1 MGTFT
6 MIAVYAASKTGND
19 VKGVTG
25 YSLISSDY
33 QTVML
38 DATTLAKNIS
48 NKSMVVTNLG
58 IKDGK
63 IVSTN
68 GALDRYNI
76 ISTQTNA
83 IIGAP
88 MAVIL
93 DRVERDGKLV
103 GYTMFTQDGRIK
115 ETSVAEA
122 VMLCNNKAISNGKIR
137 HTDNGDIVSA
147 IGGNYTLRQIEP
159 LKAPTGQTT
168 VDLMYFEEDSRGNK
182 YFGAIISCTSAVE
195 MGKISSTFGKSNAEL
210 VERLSKVRDNAK
222 RDLGVQRVDTN
233 SIFGAFPLDMLD
245 KLTKLKTTDIKYRM
259 MTDNILVS
267 SYGTEKPSV
276 VKLSKAFKIVGADK
290 SAGEKQYEKTF
301 AFAQEIIK
309 RYSGVIKLG

>member
-1 MGTFT
+1 MSTFT
-6 MIAVYAASKTGND
+6 MIAVYASNKTGSD
-19 VKGVTG
+19 VKGITG

-38 DATTLAKNIS
+38 DTATLAKNIA
-48 NKSMVVTNLG
+48 NKSMSVTNLG

-76 ISTQTNA
+76 ISNQTNA
-83 IIGAP
+83 IIGTP

-103 GYTMFTQDGRIK
+103 GYTIFTQDGRIK
-115 ETSVAEA
+115 ETSVTEA
-122 VMLCNNKAISNGKIR
+122 VTLCNNKLISNGKIR
-137 HTDNGDIVSA
+137 HTDSGDIVSA
-147 IGGNYTLRQIEP
+147 IGGNYVLRQIEP

-195 MGKISSTFGKSNAEL
+195 MGKISNTFGKSNTEL
-210 VERLSKVRDNAK
+210 VERLSKVRENAQ
-222 RDLGVQRVDTN
+222 RDLGVQRVNTN
-233 SIFGAFPLDMLD
+233 SIFGAFPLDMFD
-245 KLTKLKTTDIKYRM
+245 KLTKVKTADIKFRILA
-259 MTDNILVS
+259 DNILVS
-267 SYGTEKPSV
+267 SYGTDKPSV
-276 VKLSKAFKIVGADK
+276 VKLNKSLKIVGADK

-309 RYSGVIKLG
+309 RYTGVIKIS

>member
-1 MGTFT
+1 MSTFT
-6 MIAVYAASKTGND
+6 MIAVYASTKTGSD
-19 VKGVTG
+19 VKGITG

-33 QTVML
+33 QTVMI
-38 DATTLAKNIS
+38 DTATLAKNIA
-48 NKSMVVTNLG
+48 NKSMSVTNLG

-76 ISTQTNA
+76 ISNQTNA
-83 IIGAP
+83 IIGTP

-103 GYTMFTQDGRIK
+103 GYTIFTQDGRIK
-115 ETSVAEA
+115 ETSVTEA
-122 VMLCNNKAISNGKIR
+122 VTLCNNKLISNGKIR
-137 HTDNGDIVSA
+137 HTDSGDIVSA
-147 IGGNYTLRQIEP
+147 IGGNYVLRQIEP

-195 MGKISSTFGKSNAEL
+195 MGKISNTFGKSNTEL
-210 VERLSKVRDNAK
+210 VERLSKVRENAQ
-222 RDLGVQRVDTN
+222 RDLGVQRVNTN
-233 SIFGAFPLDMLD
+233 SIFGAFPLDMFD
-245 KLTKLKTTDIKYRM
+245 KLTKVKTADIKFRILA
-259 MTDNILVS
+259 DNILVS
-267 SYGTEKPSV
+267 SYGTDKPSV
-276 VKLSKAFKIVGADK
+276 VKLNKSLKIVEADK

-309 RYSGVIKLG
+309 RYTGVIKIS